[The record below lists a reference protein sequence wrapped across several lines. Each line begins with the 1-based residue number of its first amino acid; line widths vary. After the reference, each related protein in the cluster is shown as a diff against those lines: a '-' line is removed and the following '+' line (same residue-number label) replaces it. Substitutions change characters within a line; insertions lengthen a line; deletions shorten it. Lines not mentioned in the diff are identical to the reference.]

1 MTLVPSIPRTAGN
14 RVIEARRTKN
24 TASMM
29 PIAIVRTAG
38 AGTSRTA
45 ERLTSTVIP
54 DRTTALP
61 AVSMVSA
68 TAARGDDA

>member
-1 MTLVPSIPRTAGN
+1 MVAISTNV
-14 RVIEARRTKN
+14 

-29 PIAIVRTAG
+29 PTAMVRTAG

-45 ERLTSTVIP
+45 ERLTRTVSP

-68 TAARGDDA
+68 TAARGSALRSASRNLATMNRA